1 MARLAY
7 MSPFPMLKCSHWKI
21 ISGRGWFFLKTM
33 NYSLIQR
40 ILGMM
45 LILFGFSLVIPIITS
60 LLYNDQNTDIFITSF
75 IIFSL
80 VGLIFYY
87 PNKGEKNDIRTKEGF
102 LIVVLFWVVL
112 SLFGSI
118 PFMLDKQLSLPF
130 ADALFESV
138 SGWTTTGATIL
149 NNIDAL
155 TPSLL
160 IYRQMLQWL
169 GGMGI
174 VILALAILPMLGVGG
189 MQLYKA
195 DRSKFA

>member
-1 MARLAY
+1 
-7 MSPFPMLKCSHWKI
+7 
-21 ISGRGWFFLKTM
+21 M

-87 PNKGEKNDIRTKEGF
+87 PNRGEKNDIRTKEGF

-118 PFMLDKQLSLPF
+118 PFMLDKQLSLSF

-149 NNIDAL
+149 NNIDDL

-160 IYRQMLQWL
+160 IYRQMLHWFLPSPLSQPPPFSSSADK
-169 GGMGI
+169 
-174 VILALAILPMLGVGG
+174 VQHRFAILS
-189 MQLYKA
+189 A
-195 DRSKFA
+195 